1 MKQKNFGARLGA
13 FLVGLVVVALLLSI
27 PVAGVYLAFL
37 VFLFGLGGYTLWL
50 AGFEPVSDL
59 VPTHS
64 PPPQKPMPPRPGI
77 KA

>member
-1 MKQKNFGARLGA
+1 M
-13 FLVGLVVVALLLSI
+13 VGLIVVALLLSI

-37 VFLFGLGGYTLWL
+37 VFLLGLGGYTLWL

-59 VPTHS
+59 VPATS
-64 PPPQKPMPPRPGI
+64 PPPPRPMPPRPGI